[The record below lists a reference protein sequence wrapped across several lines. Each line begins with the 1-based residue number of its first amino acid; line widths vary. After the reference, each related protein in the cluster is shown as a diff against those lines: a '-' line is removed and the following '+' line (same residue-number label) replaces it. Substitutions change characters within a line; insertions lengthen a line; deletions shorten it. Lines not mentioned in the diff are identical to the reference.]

1 MPNEKRRINEDK
13 DNPSVSI
20 AKALGLLIVVFF
32 LLFAAFFMWSG
43 YNHMHSKSIDA
54 MLLETAP
61 DEFVIVTEQEIN
73 NYPALKK
80 AIDTQSYVE
89 TDPDEWLKTSD
100 FLEEKGNSA
109 IKFRDEY
116 YQIAFTTA

>member
-1 MPNEKRRINEDK
+1 MPNKNETVK
-13 DNPSVSI
+13 ENKWQPLISI

-100 FLEEKGNSA
+100 FLEEKGNSV